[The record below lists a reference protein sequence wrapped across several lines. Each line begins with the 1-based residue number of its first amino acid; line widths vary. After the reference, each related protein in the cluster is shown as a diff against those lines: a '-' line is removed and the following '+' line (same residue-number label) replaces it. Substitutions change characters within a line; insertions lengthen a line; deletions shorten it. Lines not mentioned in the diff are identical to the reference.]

1 MRRRRTVAVAGLVA
15 ALGAAAAGAQG
26 SVWGRSLPAG
36 ASPALPFGIG
46 LTIGE
51 QVQDLALDRLTI
63 AGFGAPETA
72 GFVADHRI
80 RDLTARFDAWL
91 LPYLDAF
98 VLVGRI
104 DGRTAIDVGALE
116 LPFPFRRLSI
126 DYDGAVYGG
135 GIVLAAGTERL
146 FASLTPVWTRTDL
159 SGDFDSEVETLAV
172 SPRVGL
178 RDGRGSVWLGAR
190 WQDVDERHA
199 APLLIPGAGG
209 VPVRLELAERSAWD
223 GLAGLAVAL
232 DSHWNLELEG
242 GFGARKSARAA
253 VVWRY

>member
-15 ALGAAAAGAQG
+15 LLGAAAAGAQS

-36 ASPALPFGIG
+36 ASPAQPFGIG
-46 LTIGE
+46 VTVGE
-51 QVQDLALDRLTI
+51 QNQDLALGRLSVAGPGSVES
-63 AGFGAPETA
+63 AGFDAH
-72 GFVADHRI
+72 HRL
-80 RDLTARFDAWL
+80 RDLTVRFDAWL

-116 LPFPFRRLSI
+116 LPLPFRRMSI

-135 GIVLAAGTERL
+135 GFVLAAATEGL

-159 SGDFDSEVETLAV
+159 SGGFDSEIETLSV

-178 RDGRGSVWLGAR
+178 RDGRGSVWLGAA

-199 APLLIPGAGG
+199 APILVPGVGG
-209 VPVRLELAERSAWD
+209 VPVRLELAERSAWN

-242 GFGARKSARAA
+242 GFGARKSARAG
-253 VVWRY
+253 VVWRF